1 MIKRRMKR
9 TLVSIATG
17 GVLVLG
23 ASQPA
28 IAADA
33 SRAHAQHEE
42 LSAEGNPG
50 WQQMQEAPVMEGMMN
65 SPPMHGAEHPGPDNP
80 PDVVEEGPGQG

>member
-1 MIKRRMKR
+1 MNRSMKA
-9 TLVSIATG
+9 TVVSAAVG
-17 GVLVLG
+17 GMLVLTG
-23 ASQPA
+23 PQPA
-28 IAADA
+28 LAAHD
-33 SRAHAQHEE
+33 SQAHAQHME

-50 WQQMQEAPVMEGMMN
+50 WAQMREAPVMEGMMN